1 MRVIGVLDLR
11 NGRAVHARAGDRDQ
25 YELVQSVA
33 GEAIAPGDARAL
45 ARIYRDQLGLSELY
59 VADLDAISGR
69 QPQDRLVSSLAFG
82 STLWL
87 DAGASS
93 ADRARH
99 ALTLGAAHV
108 IVGLE
113 TLRSWRALDEICA
126 AVDCRRVAF
135 SLDLRDGTPLG
146 DRCVSGGASA
156 HEVAA
161 RAAEAGVGSMILI
174 DLARVGTG
182 AGIDMGLV
190 GRVRETASHTT
201 LLAGGGVRGIDDLA
215 RLADAGCDGALV
227 ATALHDGRINAGDVA
242 AVHRHGSFSR

>member
-1 MRVIGVLDLR
+1 MRIIGVLDLR
-11 NGRAVHARAGDRDQ
+11 HGRAVHARAGNRDR

-33 GEAIAPGDARAL
+33 GEAIAPGDAQAL
-45 ARIYRDQLGLSELY
+45 ARIYRDRFGLEELY
-59 VADLDAISGR
+59 AADLDAIAGR
-69 QPQDRLVSSLAFG
+69 PPQDRLVSSLAAVG
-82 STLWL
+82 ALWL
-87 DAGASS
+87 DAGVSS

-99 ALTLGAAHV
+99 ALTLGAAQV

-126 AVDCRRVAF
+126 AVDPRRVGF

-146 DRCVSGGASA
+146 NRGVSGGVSA
-156 HEVAA
+156 DTVAA
-161 RAAEAGVGSMILI
+161 RAAEAGAGAIILI

-182 AGIDMGLV
+182 AGIDMALV
-190 GRVRETASHTT
+190 GRIRETASHTA
-201 LLAGGGVRGIDDLA
+201 LLAGGGVRGVDDLA

-227 ATALHDGRINAGDVA
+227 ATALHDGRISAGDVA